1 LTRFTTRILDWRKAR
16 RDMGLALFSQL
27 FYKLVGYVV
36 LVVLARHLAKD
47 LMGEFFFA
55 ATLAMLTE
63 LGLNTLLVRETARS
77 PSDGLRRASQVLSI
91 RLPLLGLY
99 LAALVG
105 GALLVEPSFAPVL
118 ALTALY
124 VGLDDLYLTFGSLFV
139 GLKRIAWTV
148 AAGVGSKLLLAV
160 LVVVAV
166 RGGGGLLT
174 VLGCYV
180 VASVVLVATAW
191 GIALRRV
198 GPVRPIWDPGLVRR
212 LVPASLPFL
221 WLTLLSLLH
230 FNVDTV
236 MLGLLAGFES
246 VAHYQVGFRLLEA
259 TLAVVRPVAI
269 VFFPVCAE
277 LAGAERWTELREL
290 SRRML
295 LLAGSTAAAGT
306 LLVLAGAGPLLT
318 LLFGEAYTPAAPV
331 LRVLFLA
338 VPPLFVST
346 IGILIAKSLGLERA
360 AGKALLAS
368 VVLNALLNAVAIP
381 LAGSLGAAWSTV
393 VSHTFLAVWVVVRLR
408 RALAA
413 QDAPPQVAPEPAV
426 V

>member
-1 LTRFTTRILDWRKAR
+1 
-16 RDMGLALFSQL
+16 MGLALFSQL

-55 ATLAMLTE
+55 ATLATSLAMLTE

-99 LAALVG
+99 LAALGG

-148 AAGVGSKLLLAV
+148 AAGVGSKLLLVV
-160 LVVVAV
+160 LVVAVV

-180 VASVVLVATAW
+180 AASVVLVATAW
-191 GIALRRV
+191 GIAHRCV
-198 GPVRPIWDPGLVRR
+198 GPVRPTWDPGLVRR

-259 TLAVVRPVAI
+259 TLAVVRPVGI

-295 LLAGSTAAAGT
+295 LLAGGTAAAGT
-306 LLVLAGAGPLLT
+306 LVVLAGAGLLLT
-318 LLFGEAYTPAAPV
+318 LLFGEAYAPAAPV

-360 AGKALLAS
+360 AGKALLVS
-368 VVLNALLNAVAIP
+368 VLLNAMLNAVAIP

-413 QDAPPQVAPEPAV
+413 QGAPVHVAPEPAV